1 MISRWTSHLDTE
13 EDREKFK
20 RIIISSKT
28 AFDRLKQI
36 IEEQES
42 MINSIELGVDIYTK
56 PGWEAIQA
64 HYNGEKAAL
73 KSIKTLIDL
82 DQQKGIQ

>member
-1 MISRWTSHLDTE
+1 MISAWTSNLDTE
-13 EDREKFK
+13 DEKTKFQ
-20 RIIISSKT
+20 RILLSSKT

-36 IEEQES
+36 IEERENA
-42 MINSIELGVDIYTK
+42 INSIELGVDIYVK
-56 PGWEAIQA
+56 PGWDAIQA

-82 DQQKGIQ
+82 DQQKGIK